1 MLSGPANWL
10 NVSVC
15 RRLPTPAP
23 ASLPTAGLRKVPV
36 CRLARRSGSHLPA
49 NDRPGAAAPGRFSFD
64 TIRRMSSRILWSIV
78 GGFLAGVFVRSFI
91 ALPWPFAAFFVLLAV
106 ASLAYISVVRKKKYV
121 LIIVAT
127 VCVAFAVGVLRM
139 ESAVQ
144 VGDGSLTSVVGKKV
158 TIVGTVFDEP
168 DVRENGIRLHVRAAE
183 LITAG
188 ATTSVSAGVL
198 VLAPAHSDV
207 AYCDIVRAT
216 GTLQLPEAFDTGEGR
231 TFNYPQYLAKDG
243 ILYTLSFAQAERIGV
258 GAKNYLKVA
267 ALQTKRLYLHGL
279 QAALPEPESGLAGG
293 ITVGDK
299 RGVGEEYS
307 DIFIAVGL
315 VHIIVLSGYNITIV
329 MNLVGKLLSRM
340 PRALQLVVNA
350 LIVLFIVLMAG
361 AGPRAGR
368 AGAMALLPLIAR
380 MTGRVYL
387 AIRALGAVA
396 FVMVLWNPYIIAF
409 DPGFQLSVLATLG
422 LILFS
427 PIFAGWLYWIP
438 EKFTLREIAASTLG
452 TQTSVL
458 PLLLYQNGVL
468 SLVAL
473 PANLLALIA
482 VPWAMALSVIAAVAG
497 IIIGSWGTFIAFPA
511 YVLLAYII

>member
-1 MLSGPANWL
+1 MG
-10 NVSVC
+10 
-15 RRLPTPAP
+15 
-23 ASLPTAGLRKVPV
+23 
-36 CRLARRSGSHLPA
+36 
-49 NDRPGAAAPGRFSFD
+49 
-64 TIRRMSSRILWSIV
+64 SRILWAIV

-91 ALPWPFAAFFVLLAV
+91 ALPWPFAAFLLLLAA
-106 ASLAYISVVRKKKYV
+106 ASPALIVVNREKKHA
-121 LIIVAT
+121 LIIVAIA
-127 VCVAFAVGVLRM
+127 CAAFATGIVRM
-139 ESAVQ
+139 DSAGQ
-144 VGDGSLTSVVGKKV
+144 AGDGSLTSVVGKKV

-207 AYCDIVRAT
+207 AYGDIVRAT

-231 TFNYPQYLAKDG
+231 AFDYPQYLAKDG
-243 ILYTLSFAQAERIGV
+243 ILYVLAFAQMQKTGDNSGNTLKAAAINVKQLYISGL
-258 GAKNYLKVA
+258 GAVLS
-267 ALQTKRLYLHGL
+267 
-279 QAALPEPESGLAGG
+279 EPEAGLAGG

-299 RGVGEEYS
+299 RGVGKEYS
-307 DIFIAVGL
+307 DMFITVGL

-361 AGPRAGR
+361 AAPSAVR

-422 LILFS
+422 LVLFS

-473 PANLLALIA
+473 PANLLALIV
-482 VPWAMALSVIAAVAG
+482 VPWAMGLSVISAIAG
-497 IIIGSWGTFIAFPA
+497 ILFGLPALSAVEGFGVLVAFPA
-511 YVLLAYII
+511 YVLLAYIIQVGEFFASLPFASVSVAAFSAWWMFAAYAILFGGLVLLQKRTGGRQAARSGNKQD